1 MTATDMM
8 DMDMIDIDMMDP
20 RKCQGKNETRHPIS
34 PTSSQC
40 IYQDDEM
47 RKEASAT
54 VAQLKEKGTS
64 RHQQSNQQLYQ
75 EHQQSSNFI
84 SNHQQS

>member
-1 MTATDMM
+1 MIATDMM

-20 RKCQGKNETRHPIS
+20 RKCQGKNETQYRQPHRNV
-34 PTSSQC
+34 C

-75 EHQQSSNFI
+75 EHQQS
-84 SNHQQS
+84 